1 MQTKETPTPRKHK
14 KGLETTDRIL
24 RASAELFA
32 ANGFDA
38 VSLTQIAESCGMRES
53 SLYNHFSSKSAIL
66 EALLEIF
73 RYSAPLFRPSQEEL
87 DRLLPHM
94 TPEEIMKHILL
105 YFGSHGDA
113 FVERIAMVIT
123 NEKFKNALAADLYY
137 ACIVREPSAYY
148 ETLFQKMIARG
159 MIRPI
164 DAKMFAE
171 QYNYVSI
178 ALTKEYFMAK
188 NGLADLESVVRY
200 MVKTLRFFCSLMQE
214 PARG

>member
-1 MQTKETPTPRKHK
+1 MNKNESPTPRKRK

-38 VSLTQIAESCGMRES
+38 VSLTQIAEASGMRES
-53 SLYNHFSSKSAIL
+53 SLYNHFSGKNAIL
-66 EALLEIF
+66 ESLFEIF
-73 RYSAPLFRPSQEEL
+73 RSSAPLFRPSPEEL

-105 YFGSHGDA
+105 YFGSHGDD

-123 NEKFKNALAADLYY
+123 NEKFKNPEAAAIYY

-148 ETLFQKMIARG
+148 EALFEKMISRG
-159 MIRPI
+159 MIRSL
-164 DAKMFAE
+164 DARMFAE

-200 MVKTLRFFCSLMQE
+200 MVKTLRFFCSLMQAE
-214 PARG
+214 A

>member
-1 MQTKETPTPRKHK
+1 MNKNESPTPRKRK

-38 VSLTQIAESCGMRES
+38 VSLTQIAEASGMRES
-53 SLYNHFSSKSAIL
+53 SLYNHFSGKNAIL
-66 EALLEIF
+66 ETLFEIF
-73 RYSAPLFRPSQEEL
+73 RSSAPLFCPSAEEL
-87 DRLLPHM
+87 DRMLPHM

-105 YFGSHGDA
+105 YFGSHGDD

-123 NEKFKNALAADLYY
+123 NEKFKNPEAAAVYY

-148 ETLFQKMIARG
+148 EALFEKMIARG
-159 MIRPI
+159 MIRSL
-164 DAKMFAE
+164 DARMFAE

-200 MVKTLRFFCSLMQE
+200 MVKTLRFFCSLMQ
-214 PARG
+214 A

>member
-1 MQTKETPTPRKHK
+1 MNKNESPTPRKRK

-38 VSLTQIAESCGMRES
+38 VSLTQIAEASGMRES
-53 SLYNHFSSKSAIL
+53 SLYNHFSGKNAIL
-66 EALLEIF
+66 EALFEIF
-73 RYSAPLFRPSQEEL
+73 RSSAPLFRPSPEEL

-105 YFGSHGDA
+105 YFGSHGDD

-123 NEKFKNALAADLYY
+123 NEKFKNPVAATIYY

-148 ETLFQKMIARG
+148 ETLFQKMISRG

-164 DAKMFAE
+164 DTRMFAE

-200 MVKTLRFFCSLMQE
+200 MVKTLRFFCSLMQ
-214 PARG
+214 A

>member
-1 MQTKETPTPRKHK
+1 MNKNESPTPRKRK

-38 VSLTQIAESCGMRES
+38 VSLTQIAEASGMRES
-53 SLYNHFSSKSAIL
+53 SLYNHFSGKNAIL
-66 EALLEIF
+66 ESLFEIF
-73 RYSAPLFRPSQEEL
+73 RSSAPLFRPSPEEL

-105 YFGSHGDA
+105 YFGSHGDD

-123 NEKFKNALAADLYY
+123 NEKFKNPEAATIYY

-164 DAKMFAE
+164 DTRMFAE

-200 MVKTLRFFCSLMQE
+200 MVKTLRFFCSLMQ
-214 PARG
+214 A

>member
-1 MQTKETPTPRKHK
+1 MQNNESPAPRKRK

-38 VSLTQIAESCGMRES
+38 VSLTQIAEASGMRES
-53 SLYNHFSSKSAIL
+53 SLYNHFSGKSAIL
-66 EALLEIF
+66 EALFEIF
-73 RYSAPLFRPSQEEL
+73 RASAPLFRPSPEEI

-105 YFGSHGDA
+105 YFGSHGND

-123 NEKFKNALAADLYY
+123 NEKFKNALAASIYY
-137 ACIVREPSAYY
+137 ECIVAEPSAYY
-148 ETLFQKMIARG
+148 EALFAKMIARG

-164 DAKMFAE
+164 DARMFAE

-200 MVKTLRFFCSLMQE
+200 MVKTLRFFCSLMQ
-214 PARG
+214 A

>member
-1 MQTKETPTPRKHK
+1 
-14 KGLETTDRIL
+14 
-24 RASAELFA
+24 
-32 ANGFDA
+32 
-38 VSLTQIAESCGMRES
+38 
-53 SLYNHFSSKSAIL
+53 
-66 EALLEIF
+66 
-73 RYSAPLFRPSQEEL
+73 
-87 DRLLPHM
+87 
-94 TPEEIMKHILL
+94 MKHILL

>member
-1 MQTKETPTPRKHK
+1 MLNNESPAPRKRK
-14 KGLETTDRIL
+14 KGLETADRIL

-32 ANGFDA
+32 ANGFDG
-38 VSLTQIAESCGMRES
+38 VSLTQIAEASGMGES
-53 SLYNHFSSKSAIL
+53 SLYNHFPGKNAIL
-66 EALLEIF
+66 EALFERF
-73 RYSAPLFRPSQEEL
+73 RGSAPLFRPSREEI

-105 YFGSHGDA
+105 YFGSHGD
-113 FVERIAMVIT
+113 VLIERIAMVIT
-123 NEKFKNALAADLYY
+123 NEKFKNPLAAAIYY
-137 ACIVREPSAYY
+137 ECIVREPSAYY

-164 DAKMFAE
+164 DARMFAE

-188 NGLADLESVVRY
+188 NGLADLETVVRY
-200 MVKTLRFFCSLMQE
+200 MVKTLRFYCSLMQV
-214 PARG
+214 